1 MLFLLRVN
9 HLNGL
14 EVITVD
20 AFNIGEVDGAEADT
34 GTWQITHLAVE
45 LTKEA
50 AKELGFKKPILGSVS
65 VCLPVT
71 KVNKIGHVVTLN
83 QSLHELKNLE
93 ECKAE

>member
-1 MLFLLRVN
+1 MRVN

-34 GTWQITHLAVE
+34 GTWQITHLVVE
-45 LTKEA
+45 LSKEVV
-50 AKELGFKKPILGSVS
+50 KELGFKKPILGSVS

-71 KVNKIGHVVTLN
+71 TINKIGHVVTLN
-83 QSLHELKNLE
+83 QSIHDLKNLK